1 MCLRK
6 DRADSIESRYL
17 DGFALGMELL
27 TPFQLGPE
35 CGMGQSRGFTR
46 KSWEEVHVLY
56 FSGQDSSI
64 LNLYGPSHSV
74 HPHLLS
80 ARHGPGAVVAI
91 GIQRWMRYHLY
102 LQLSYR
108 TVTRHAY
115 TQLAH
120 MPRQVEFNALSEEV
134 WEAAQTYQESS
145 KMIEK
150 GQL

>member
-17 DGFALGMELL
+17 DGLALGMELL

-35 CGMGQSRGFTR
+35 CGMGQSRGFTC
-46 KSWEEVHVLY
+46 KSGEEVHVLY

-91 GIQRWMRYHLY
+91 GIHRWMRYHLY

-108 TVTRHAY
+108 TIRQAY
-115 TQLAH
+115 TQLAQ

-134 WEAAQTYQESS
+134 WQAAQTYQESS
-145 KMIEK
+145 MIEK